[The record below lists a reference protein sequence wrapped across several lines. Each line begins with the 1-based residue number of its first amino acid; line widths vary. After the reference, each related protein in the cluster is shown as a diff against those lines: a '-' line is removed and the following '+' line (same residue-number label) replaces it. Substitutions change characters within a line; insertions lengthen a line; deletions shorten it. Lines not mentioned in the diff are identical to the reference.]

1 MGRFVFGKR
10 EKAIIRELAKGK
22 KIAAVARNN
31 GIHRSTIHRWLRHE
45 EVQEYYEFHKTWED
59 QKTLA
64 ELEKQLADPNPW
76 VQLRAS
82 KKIMDMVLGKPKKPE
97 VKIIIV
103 SDK

>member
-31 GIHRSTIHRWLRHE
+31 GIHRSTIHRWLQHE

-64 ELEKQLADPNPW
+64 ELGRQLSDPNPW

-103 SDK
+103 SDS

>member
-1 MGRFVFGKR
+1 MRCFVFGKR
-10 EKAIIRELAKGK
+10 EKTIIRELAKGE

-45 EVQEYYEFHKTWED
+45 EVHLYYELHKTQED

-64 ELEKQLADPNPW
+64 ELDRRLSNPIPW
-76 VQLRAS
+76 VQLSAS
-82 KKIMDMVLGKPKKPE
+82 KKIMDMVLGKLKKPE